1 MMVFI
6 DNAINL
12 IDGID
17 GLASGLSLF
26 ALIGFLVYF
35 NYYDVFM
42 HTYSILVAG
51 LIGALIAFS
60 YFNLFG
66 SAERNTKI
74 FMGDS
79 GSLSLGFILG
89 FLAIKCASNNP
100 TIWPPRSEALLVPI
114 TLLFVPMADV
124 VRVTLY
130 RLIHHKPLFA
140 ADKNHIHHKLMRS
153 GMSQYQALLTIL
165 GLAVAYAAI
174 NFGLY
179 PLLNFTWII
188 VVDVLIYSLV
198 NVCINQMKIV
208 WHETVS

>member
-1 MMVFI
+1 
-6 DNAINL
+6 
-12 IDGID
+12 
-17 GLASGLSLF
+17 
-26 ALIGFLVYF
+26 
-35 NYYDVFM
+35 
-42 HTYSILVAG
+42 
-51 LIGALIAFS
+51 
-60 YFNLFG
+60 
-66 SAERNTKI
+66 
-74 FMGDS
+74 
-79 GSLSLGFILG
+79 
-89 FLAIKCASNNP
+89 
-100 TIWPPRSEALLVPI
+100 
-114 TLLFVPMADV
+114 VPMADV

>member
-1 MMVFI
+1 
-6 DNAINL
+6 
-12 IDGID
+12 
-17 GLASGLSLF
+17 
-26 ALIGFLVYF
+26 
-35 NYYDVFM
+35 
-42 HTYSILVAG
+42 
-51 LIGALIAFS
+51 
-60 YFNLFG
+60 
-66 SAERNTKI
+66 
-74 FMGDS
+74 
-79 GSLSLGFILG
+79 
-89 FLAIKCASNNP
+89 
-100 TIWPPRSEALLVPI
+100 VPI

-179 PLLNFTWII
+179 TLLNFTWII

>member
-1 MMVFI
+1 
-6 DNAINL
+6 
-12 IDGID
+12 
-17 GLASGLSLF
+17 
-26 ALIGFLVYF
+26 
-35 NYYDVFM
+35 
-42 HTYSILVAG
+42 
-51 LIGALIAFS
+51 
-60 YFNLFG
+60 
-66 SAERNTKI
+66 
-74 FMGDS
+74 MGDS

-100 TIWPPRSEALLVPI
+100 IIWPVRQDALLVPV

-130 RLIHHKPLFA
+130 RLFHHKPLFL

-153 GMSQYQALLTIL
+153 GMSQHQALCTIL

-179 PLLNFTWII
+179 PLLSFTWILI
-188 VVDVLIYSLV
+188 IDVLIFSLV

-208 WHETVS
+208 VA